1 MLKPMKPP
9 QILATSLL
17 SSIVFLSGCQSFY
30 KHPPGNEG
38 VPAPKVVL
46 DPEQND
52 MIVRIHWPD
61 QQDQWFILLVPKTF
75 GTVDEILTNH
85 TFQPITW
92 SHRIPGQDID
102 GVYLD
107 DERFDFR
114 SRVKVQG
121 DMVVVDV
128 EITNTSTEVL
138 RDVWL
143 FTFLAPHGA
152 PDFHDPNGER
162 TYFSLDGT
170 PSPLASVPWPESNR
184 GDVAVYH
191 TATAPTRLPDMMG
204 GIGATATAR
213 PDEGWMVAT
222 NKTGDAYIAYASPQP
237 LFLFRNRDLSS
248 LHVAPHLGDI
258 SPGETVSVTMHALFS
273 TGNLE
278 DGIEAAR
285 RHAAQLARS
294 HP

>member
-1 MLKPMKPP
+1 MLKPLK
-9 QILATSLL
+9 ATQFTAIFLL
-17 SSIVFLSGCQSFY
+17 PGLVFIGACQHFHH
-30 KHPPGNEG
+30 HPTAGDPIGE
-38 VPAPKVVL
+38 PRVVL
-46 DPEQND
+46 DPEQED
-52 MIVRIHWPD
+52 MIVRIHWPEQD
-61 QQDQWFILLVPKTF
+61 DQWFILLVPKTF
-75 GTVDEILTNH
+75 GTVDDILTNH
-85 TFQPITW
+85 TFEPITW
-92 SHRIPGQDID
+92 SDRIQGQDID

-114 SRVKVQG
+114 SRVQAHGGK
-121 DMVVVDV
+121 VVVTV

-138 RDVWL
+138 RDGWL

-152 PDFHDPNGER
+152 PEFHDPEGER
-162 TYFSLDGT
+162 TWFSIDGT
-170 PSPLASVPWPESNR
+170 PTALASLPWPESTR

-222 NKTGDAYIAYASPQP
+222 NKAGDAFVAYASPRP

-258 SPGETVSVTMHALFS
+258 PPGETVTVTMHAIFGE
-273 TGNLE
+273 GNPQ
-278 DGIEAAR
+278 DAISVAR
-285 RHAAQLARS
+285 QHAAELS
-294 HP
+294 VMHP